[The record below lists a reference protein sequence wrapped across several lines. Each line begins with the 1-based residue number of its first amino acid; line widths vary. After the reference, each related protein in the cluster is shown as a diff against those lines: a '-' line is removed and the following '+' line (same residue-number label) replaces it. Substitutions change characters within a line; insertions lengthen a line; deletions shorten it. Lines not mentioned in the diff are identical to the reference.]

1 MDAPKLSVMTGP
13 DHDRASGV
21 QALLTRGQGHLV
33 EAPVGA
39 EFPTAIDLLAG
50 AAPGRSRRHLTV
62 HLEDVEIVFGP
73 EWLADL
79 HDPTLVISHGY
90 VGPDRRRGD
99 RSLPGY
105 GGAGVHTRRI
115 GRFVSIARIVCI
127 TLVLA
132 VPLTLMA
139 ARSVL
144 SSSTGTLTPAAST
157 GHHRSAGTT
166 ATPGQVARVDAA
178 HQRALA
184 RRQLAAGTRGGNGAV
199 SVDRTG
205 VASTVTQQHQARASA
220 AVQARVAAQ
229 QQAAQMRAAT
239 QAAAAQRRAAVKAAA
254 AQRRAAVKAAAA
266 QRRAD
271 AQAVRAQT
279 QAANA
284 GGGGH
289 RSGAAIVALPP
300 AT

>member
-1 MDAPKLSVMTGP
+1 MTGQ

-33 EAPVGA
+33 EMPAGA

-50 AAPGRSRRHLTV
+50 TAPERSPRLLTV
-62 HLEDVEIVFGP
+62 RLEDVEIVLAP

-99 RSLPGY
+99 RSHPGY
-105 GGAGVHTRRI
+105 GGADVGTRRT
-115 GRFVSIARIVCI
+115 GRFVRIARIVCI

-139 ARSVL
+139 ARSVP
-144 SSSTGTLTPAAST
+144 SSSSRTPTPAAST

-166 ATPGQVARVDAA
+166 ATTGQVVRVDAA

-184 RRQLAAGTRGGNGAV
+184 RRQLAAGTQGGGGAGSAV
-199 SVDRTG
+199 PAAG
-205 VASTVTQQHQARASA
+205 ASA
-220 AVQARVAAQ
+220 ATRQPAQASAAGQARVVAQ
-229 QQAAQMRAAT
+229 QQTARARADAQAAAAQHRAAV
-239 QAAAAQRRAAVKAAA
+239 QAAAAQRRAQTQAA
-254 AQRRAAVKAAAA
+254 
-266 QRRAD
+266 
-271 AQAVRAQT
+271 RAQT

-289 RSGAAIVALPP
+289 RSGAAVVAIVP